1 MNYTIIDRDTWKR
14 REYFEHY
21 LKAVPC
27 TYSMTVRLNITRLKQ
42 QGLKLYPTMLYLL
55 TRTVNQYE
63 QFRTSF
69 RENGDLVTYS
79 DMHPSYTIFHKDT
92 ETFSCIWTEYSSD
105 YNAFCRSYEQDML
118 SYGTVEAFNAKPD
131 TPENC
136 FDVSMIPWASFE
148 SFHLHTQGFTHLLPI
163 FTMGKYCEEN
173 GEYYLPLALQVH
185 HAVCDGFH
193 ACRFI
198 NTLQEEIDRL
208 SFD

>member
-1 MNYTIIDRDTWKR
+1 
-14 REYFEHY
+14 
-21 LKAVPC
+21 
-27 TYSMTVRLNITRLKQ
+27 MTVRLNITRLKQ

-69 RENGDLVTYS
+69 RENGDLVIYS

-148 SFHLHTQGFTHLLPI
+148 SFHLHTQGFTYLLPI

-208 SFD
+208 SFK

>member
-69 RENGDLVTYS
+69 RENGDLVIYS

-136 FDVSMIPWASFE
+136 FDVSMIPHAGIHSSAADFHNGQILRGKRGILSSSRASGT
-148 SFHLHTQGFTHLLPI
+148 S
-163 FTMGKYCEEN
+163 
-173 GEYYLPLALQVH
+173 
-185 HAVCDGFH
+185 
-193 ACRFI
+193 CR
-198 NTLQEEIDRL
+198 LRRL
-208 SFD
+208 SCLPVYKHPPGGNRPPIL

>member
-1 MNYTIIDRDTWKR
+1 
-14 REYFEHY
+14 
-21 LKAVPC
+21 
-27 TYSMTVRLNITRLKQ
+27 
-42 QGLKLYPTMLYLL
+42 
-55 TRTVNQYE
+55 
-63 QFRTSF
+63 
-69 RENGDLVTYS
+69 
-79 DMHPSYTIFHKDT
+79 
-92 ETFSCIWTEYSSD
+92 
-105 YNAFCRSYEQDML
+105 ML

-148 SFHLHTQGFTHLLPI
+148 SFHLHTQGFTYLLPI

-208 SFD
+208 SFN